1 MSPAH
6 HVRLEAPHSNRRD
19 LANVRKLSYYLWEY
33 RGRVILALA
42 CLINQSK
49 ILLVPVGLVAA
60 YGALRICSSLF
71 NELRDSLF
79 SRVRYRAMHQLSIRV
94 LSQPLQNFV
103 W

>member
-42 CLINQSK
+42 CLILSK
-49 ILLVPVGLVAA
+49 LAVVAVPLL
-60 YGALRICSSLF
+60 SLIHIS
-71 NELRDSLF
+71 EPTRP
-79 SRVRYRAMHQLSIRV
+79 Y
-94 LSQPLQNFV
+94 
-103 W
+103 